1 MAGKKYEFKPDK
13 LGTGFL
19 SKLYL
24 TQTQRKT
31 LLKWTL
37 FGVVLL
43 VLSLLQDV
51 FFCHLRIFG
60 ATTDLVPAAILLITV
75 LLGAESGCLFAL
87 ISACLYQF
95 AGNAPGYHVIAI
107 LTVLATFASMFRQ
120 SFLQRSYGAAMLCA
134 GLSLVVYELVIFFA
148 GVISGFSVFSR
159 FGSILVTI
167 GLSLISLPI
176 LYPILCSIQQIGGDS
191 WKE

>member
-24 TQTQRKT
+24 TQSQRKT

-51 FFCHLRIFG
+51 IFCHLRLFG

-75 LLGAESGCLFAL
+75 LLGTESGCLFAL

-107 LTVLATFASMFRQ
+107 LTVLATFTSMFRQ
-120 SFLQRSYGAAMLCA
+120 SFLQRSYGAAMLCS
-134 GLSLVVYELVIFFA
+134 GLALVVYELIIFFV
-148 GVISGFSVFSR
+148 GVISGLSVFSR
-159 FGSILVTI
+159 IISVLVTT
-167 GLSLISLPI
+167 GMSLISLPI